1 MQIQVAFNLLTPS
14 AMAVVDLFLST
25 KRSSLPFFTIIFSI
39 ADASNPS
46 VMIVQADSICR
57 HTFAKNSDMNTRS
70 SQRRWCRRCRRTCP
84 MHTESVHFLRV
95 QQRKPKKK
103 KQDRRQTSMH
113 AALLINILKQKPKQ
127 AAPRTTVRLAIKRF
141 LSHRLEARRRRWC

>member
-1 MQIQVAFNLLTPS
+1 MRQRHTFGNPSQPHSVMCKTAPTLSYTLCDNGSTGMQIQVAFNLLTPS

-95 QQRKPKKK
+95 QQRKPKKRNK
-103 KQDRRQTSMH
+103 TEG
-113 AALLINILKQKPKQ
+113 KP
-127 AAPRTTVRLAIKRF
+127 PCTPLF
-141 LSHRLEARRRRWC
+141 